1 MTKYIFVTGGVVSGL
16 GKGITS
22 ASLGNLLKARGL
34 SIVNQKLDPYINVDP
49 DTMNPFQHGEVFVTE
64 DGATTDLDLGH
75 YERFTGVNLRKDANV
90 TTGSIYR
97 KVIERERKGDYLG
110 ATVQVIPHITDEIK
124 RRIKGISNEVDVQIT
139 EIGGTVGDI
148 EILPFLEAARQI
160 RKEFGQENVMFVH
173 VTLVPFIG
181 PSTELKTK
189 PTQHSVSMLRSYGIS
204 PDLIVLRSEQELTDE
219 IKSKVSLFCDVSF
232 ENVINAP
239 DLDDIYDVP
248 IKMYEEGLDA
258 AVDKRLAL
266 NSDSPDLS
274 RWNEMLSL
282 KNGVNKNVKIAI
294 LGKYFGLPDS
304 YMSVVEALKHSCLQ
318 NKVNL
323 DLVWIDADNYEIEDL
338 KNLNGVVVP
347 GGFGYRGIEGK
358 IGAIEYLRKN
368 KIPFLGICLGL
379 QCAVIEFARNVCGIS
394 DANSTEFSQTTKNPV
409 IDLLPNQD
417 LEADDVGASMRLGT
431 YPCKI
436 QPDTMAKDIYNNE
449 IIYERHRHRY
459 EVNNKFRNELESK
472 GLVFSGLSPDEDL
485 VEMIELKDHPY
496 FVASQFHPEF
506 KSRPW
511 DPAPMFNS
519 FIAASKEIEFFDE
532 KGSRIHELEK
542 VEINPYGLK
551 ILELNEIPSL
561 KKQKGLFIIW
571 ADSGI
576 KGEHYLHAGDG
587 VPLRTVKALDE
598 GLPPFNSKGLS
609 IFISY
614 KI

>member
-22 ASLGNLLKARGL
+22 ASLGNLLKSRGL
-34 SIVNQKLDPYINVDP
+34 SVVNQKLDPYINVDP

-110 ATVQVIPHITDEIK
+110 ATVQIIPHITDEIK
-124 RRIKGISNEVDVQIT
+124 RRIKGISNDVDVQIT

-204 PDLIVLRSEQELTDE
+204 PDLIVLRSDRDLTDE
-219 IKSKVSLFCDVSF
+219 IKSKVSLFCDVDLQ
-232 ENVINAP
+232 NVINAP
-239 DLDDIYDVP
+239 DLTDIYDVP
-248 IKMYEEGLDA
+248 LKMLDEGLDE
-258 AVDKRLAL
+258 AVDKRLNL
-266 NSDSPDLS
+266 NTIEPDLTEWKS
-274 RWNEMLSL
+274 MMSL
-282 KNGVNKNVKIAI
+282 KDGVTKSVNIAI

-304 YMSVVEALKHSCLQ
+304 YMSVVEALKHACLQ
-318 NKVNL
+318 NKVILNL
-323 DLVWIDADNYEIEDL
+323 HWIDADNFDIDEL
-338 KNLNGVVVP
+338 SSLNGVVVP

-358 IGAIEYLRKN
+358 ISAIEYIRKN
-368 KIPFLGICLGL
+368 NIPFLGICLGL

-394 DANSTEFSQTTKNPV
+394 DANSSEFSKNSKNPV
-409 IDLLPNQD
+409 IDILPNQNI
-417 LEADDVGASMRLGT
+417 EKDDIGASMRLGT
-431 YPCKI
+431 YPCKVKS
-436 QPDTMAKDIYNNE
+436 DTQAHDIYGNE
-449 IIYERHRHRY
+449 IVYERHRHRY
-459 EVNNKFRNELESK
+459 EVNNKYRKDLEAS
-472 GLVFSGLSPDEDL
+472 GLVFSGVSPDDDL
-485 VEMIELKDHPY
+485 IEMIEIKDHPF

-519 FIAASKEIEFFDE
+519 FIKASKEIDLSTE
-532 KGSRIHELEK
+532 KIDDSTK
-542 VEINPYGLK
+542 VR
-551 ILELNEIPSL
+551 
-561 KKQKGLFIIW
+561 
-571 ADSGI
+571 D
-576 KGEHYLHAGDG
+576 
-587 VPLRTVKALDE
+587 
-598 GLPPFNSKGLS
+598 
-609 IFISY
+609 
-614 KI
+614 

>member
-22 ASLGNLLKARGL
+22 ASLGNLLKSRGL
-34 SIVNQKLDPYINVDP
+34 SVINQKLDPYINVDP

-75 YERFTGVNLRKDANV
+75 YERFTGVNLRKDSNV

-97 KVIERERKGDYLG
+97 KVIESERKGDYLG

-124 RRIKGISNEVDVQIT
+124 RRIKGISNDIDVQIT

-160 RKEFGQENVMFVH
+160 RKELGSENVMFIH

-189 PTQHSVSMLRSYGIS
+189 PTQHSVTLLRAAGIS
-204 PDLIVLRSEQELTDE
+204 PDLIVLRSDRELNEE
-219 IKSKVSLFCDVSF
+219 IKSKVSLFCDVSLS
-232 ENVINAP
+232 NVINAP
-239 DLDDIYDVP
+239 DLDDIYEVP
-248 IKMYEEGLDA
+248 LRMFDEGLDN
-258 AVDKRLAL
+258 AVNDRLKL
-266 NSDSPDLS
+266 NSNSQDLS
-274 RWNEMLSL
+274 QWKTMVDL
-282 KNGVNKNVKIAI
+282 KQNAINTVKIAI

-304 YMSVVEALKHSCLQ
+304 YLSVVESLKHSCLQ
-318 NKVNL
+318 NNVKL
-323 DLVWIDADNYEIEDL
+323 DLHWIDADNFELDSL
-338 KNLNGVVVP
+338 ADMDGVIVP

-358 IGAIEYLRKN
+358 ISAIQYIREN

-394 DANSTEFSQTTKNPV
+394 DANSSEFSQNTKNYV

-417 LEADDVGASMRLGT
+417 LDKDDVGASMRLGT

-436 QPDTMAKDIYNNE
+436 NPDTIASKIYSDE

-459 EVNNKFRNELESK
+459 EVNNKYRDKLIEN
-472 GLVFSGLSPDEDL
+472 GLIIGGVSPDNNL
-485 VEMIELKDHPY
+485 VEMIEIKDHPY

-511 DPAPMFNS
+511 EPAPLFND
-519 FIAASKEIEFFDE
+519 FIAS
-532 KGSRIHELEK
+532 S
-542 VEINPYGLK
+542 
-551 ILELNEIPSL
+551 
-561 KKQKGLFIIW
+561 
-571 ADSGI
+571 I
-576 KGEHYLHAGDG
+576 KTKSSESNNI
-587 VPLRTVKALDE
+587 VSETVK
-598 GLPPFNSKGLS
+598 K
-609 IFISY
+609 
-614 KI
+614 K

>member
-1 MTKYIFVTGGVVSGL
+1 MTKYIFVTGGVVSVL

-22 ASLGNLLKARGL
+22 ASLGNLLKSRVL
-34 SIVNQKLDPYINVDP
+34 TIVNQKLDPYINVDP

-124 RRIKGISNEVDVQIT
+124 RRIKGISNDVDVQIT

-148 EILPFLEAARQI
+148 EILPFLEAARQM
-160 RKEFGQENVMFVH
+160 RKELGQENVMFIH

-189 PTQHSVSMLRSYGIS
+189 PTQHSVSMLRGYGIS
-204 PDLIVLRSEQELTDE
+204 PDIIVLRSDRKLDE
-219 IKSKVSLFCDVSF
+219 DIKNKVSLFCDVSY

-248 IKMYEEGLDA
+248 LKMHSEGLDV
-258 AVDKRLAL
+258 AVNKRLNL
-266 NSDSPDLS
+266 NTEEPEL
-274 RWNEMLSL
+274 NEWKNMLSL
-282 KNGVNKNVKIAI
+282 KKESTKDVKIAI

-304 YMSVVEALKHSCLQ
+304 YMSVVESLKHACLQ

-323 DLVWIDADNYEIEDL
+323 DLQWIDADNYDAEDIS
-338 KNLNGVVVP
+338 NLDGVVVP
-347 GGFGYRGIEGK
+347 GGFGVRGIEGK
-358 IGAIEYLRKN
+358 ISAIQYLREN

-379 QCAVIEFARNVCGIS
+379 QCAVIEYARNVCGINE
-394 DANSTEFSQTTKNPV
+394 ANSSEFSQNTKDFV

-417 LEADDVGASMRLGT
+417 LDKDDVGASMRLGT

-436 QPDTMAKDIYNNE
+436 TKNTITSEIYKDE
-449 IIYERHRHRY
+449 VIYERHRHRY
-459 EVNNKFRNELESK
+459 EVNNKYREVLEK
-472 GLVFSGLSPDEDL
+472 NGLIFSGLSPDNNL
-485 VEMIELKDHPY
+485 VEMIELKDHPF

-511 DPAPMFNS
+511 EPAPMFNK
-519 FIAASKEIEFFDE
+519 FIQSAASSQNTE
-532 KGSRIHELEK
+532 KTTSAKTK
-542 VEINPYGLK
+542 VK
-551 ILELNEIPSL
+551 
-561 KKQKGLFIIW
+561 
-571 ADSGI
+571 D
-576 KGEHYLHAGDG
+576 
-587 VPLRTVKALDE
+587 
-598 GLPPFNSKGLS
+598 
-609 IFISY
+609 
-614 KI
+614 

>member
-1 MTKYIFVTGGVVSGL
+1 VTKYIFVTGGVVSGL

-22 ASLGNLLKARGL
+22 ASLGNLLKARGF
-34 SIVNQKLDPYINVDP
+34 SVVNQKLDPYINVDP

-124 RRIKGISNEVDVQIT
+124 RRIKGISNDVDVQIT

-160 RKEFGQENVMFVH
+160 RKELGQENVMFVH

-204 PDLIVLRSEQELTDE
+204 PDIIVLRSEQELNDE
-219 IKSKVSLFCDVSF
+219 IKSKVSLFCDVSL

-248 IKMYEEGLDA
+248 IKMFEEGLDSS
-258 AVDKRLAL
+258 VNTRLSL
-266 NSDSPDLS
+266 NSDEPNLDQ
-274 RWNEMLSL
+274 WKQMLSL
-282 KNGVNKNVKIAI
+282 KNGVKKDIKIAI

-304 YMSVVEALKHSCLQ
+304 YMSVVESLKHACLQ

-323 DLVWIDADNYEIEDL
+323 DIVWIDADNFDL
-338 KNLNGVVVP
+338 DELKKLNGVVVP

-358 IGAIEYLRKN
+358 ILAIEYLRKN

-379 QCAVIEFARNVCGIS
+379 QCAVIEFARNKCKIS

-409 IDLLPNQD
+409 IDLLPNQN
-417 LEADDVGASMRLGT
+417 LENDDIGASMRLGT

-436 QPDTMAKDIYNNE
+436 KPNTIASEIYNNE
-449 IIYERHRHRY
+449 IVYERHRHRY
-459 EVNNKFRNELESK
+459 EVNNKFRKQLEDK
-472 GLVFSGLSPDEDL
+472 GLIFSGLSPDEDL

-519 FIAASKEIEFFDE
+519 FIKASKNIEYVIENVED
-532 KGSRIHELEK
+532 GQK
-542 VEINPYGLK
+542 VK
-551 ILELNEIPSL
+551 
-561 KKQKGLFIIW
+561 
-571 ADSGI
+571 D
-576 KGEHYLHAGDG
+576 
-587 VPLRTVKALDE
+587 
-598 GLPPFNSKGLS
+598 
-609 IFISY
+609 
-614 KI
+614 

>member
-34 SIVNQKLDPYINVDP
+34 SVVNQKLDPYINVDP

-160 RKEFGQENVMFVH
+160 RKELGQENVMFVH

-204 PDLIVLRSEQELTDE
+204 PDIIVLRSEQELNDE
-219 IKSKVSLFCDVSF
+219 IKNKVSLFCDVSL

-239 DLDDIYDVP
+239 DLDDIYDIP
-248 IKMYEEGLDA
+248 IKMFEEGLDSS
-258 AVDKRLAL
+258 VNTRLML
-266 NSDSPDLS
+266 NSSPPDFTQ
-274 RWNEMLSL
+274 WKQMLSL
-282 KNGVNKNVKIAI
+282 KDGVQKNIKIAI

-304 YMSVVEALKHSCLQ
+304 YMSVVEALKHACLH
-318 NKVNL
+318 NKVSL
-323 DLVWIDADNYEIEDL
+323 DLVWIDADNFDL
-338 KNLNGVVVP
+338 DELKKLNGVVVP

-358 IGAIEYLRKN
+358 ILAIEYLRKN
-368 KIPFLGICLGL
+368 NIPFLGICLGL

-409 IDLLPNQD
+409 IDLLPNQN
-417 LEADDVGASMRLGT
+417 LEHDDVGASMRLGT

-436 QPDTMAKDIYNNE
+436 QPNTNVNEIYKNE

-459 EVNNKFRNELESK
+459 EVNNKFRKELEDN
-472 GLVFSGLSPDEDL
+472 GLIFSGLSPDEDL
-485 VEMIELKDHPY
+485 VEMIELKNHPY

-511 DPAPMFNS
+511 EPAPMFNS
-519 FIAASKEIEFFDE
+519 FINASKNIEFVIENVED
-532 KGSRIHELEK
+532 GQK
-542 VEINPYGLK
+542 VK
-551 ILELNEIPSL
+551 
-561 KKQKGLFIIW
+561 
-571 ADSGI
+571 D
-576 KGEHYLHAGDG
+576 
-587 VPLRTVKALDE
+587 
-598 GLPPFNSKGLS
+598 
-609 IFISY
+609 
-614 KI
+614 

>member
-1 MTKYIFVTGGVVSGL
+1 VTKYIFVTGGVVSGL

-379 QCAVIEFARNVCGIS
+379 QCAVIEYARNVCGIS

-431 YPCKI
+431 YPCKV
-436 QPDTMAKDIYNNE
+436 QPGTMAKDIYNNE

-519 FIAASKEIEFFDE
+519 FIAASKEVKFFDE
-532 KGSRIHELEK
+532 NVKDEHK
-542 VEINPYGLK
+542 VK
-551 ILELNEIPSL
+551 
-561 KKQKGLFIIW
+561 
-571 ADSGI
+571 D
-576 KGEHYLHAGDG
+576 
-587 VPLRTVKALDE
+587 
-598 GLPPFNSKGLS
+598 
-609 IFISY
+609 
-614 KI
+614 

>member
-22 ASLGNLLKARGL
+22 ASLGNLLKSRSL
-34 SIVNQKLDPYINVDP
+34 TIVNQKLDPYINVDP

-124 RRIKGISNEVDVQIT
+124 RRIKGISNDVDVQIT

-148 EILPFLEAARQI
+148 EILQFLEAARQM
-160 RKEFGQENVMFVH
+160 RKELGQENVMFIH

-189 PTQHSVSMLRSYGIS
+189 PTQHSVSMLRGYGIS
-204 PDLIVLRSEQELTDE
+204 PDIIVLRSDRKLDE
-219 IKSKVSLFCDVSF
+219 DIKNKVSLFCDVSY
-232 ENVINAP
+232 ENVINAT

-248 IKMYEEGLDA
+248 LKMHSEGLDV
-258 AVDKRLAL
+258 AVNKRLNL
-266 NSDSPDLS
+266 NTEEPEL
-274 RWNEMLSL
+274 NEWKNMLSL
-282 KNGVNKNVKIAI
+282 KKESSKDVKIAI

-304 YMSVVEALKHSCLQ
+304 YMSVVESLKHACLQ

-323 DLVWIDADNYEIEDL
+323 DLKWIDADNYDPEDIS
-338 KNLNGVVVP
+338 NLDGVVVP
-347 GGFGYRGIEGK
+347 GGFGVRGIEGK
-358 IGAIEYLRKN
+358 ISAIQYLREN

-379 QCAVIEFARNVCGIS
+379 QCAVIEYARNVCGINE
-394 DANSTEFSQTTKNPV
+394 ANSSEFSQNTKDFV

-417 LEADDVGASMRLGT
+417 LDKDDVGASMRLGT

-436 QPDTMAKDIYNNE
+436 TKNTITSEIYKDE
-449 IIYERHRHRY
+449 VIYERHRHRY
-459 EVNNKFRNELESK
+459 EVNNKYREVLEK
-472 GLVFSGLSPDEDL
+472 NGLIFSGLSPDNNL
-485 VEMIELKDHPY
+485 VEMIELKDHPF

-506 KSRPW
+506 KSRPCE
-511 DPAPMFNS
+511 PAPMFDK
-519 FIAASKEIEFFDE
+519 FIQSAAFSQNTE
-532 KGSRIHELEK
+532 KITSTKTK
-542 VEINPYGLK
+542 VK
-551 ILELNEIPSL
+551 
-561 KKQKGLFIIW
+561 
-571 ADSGI
+571 D
-576 KGEHYLHAGDG
+576 
-587 VPLRTVKALDE
+587 
-598 GLPPFNSKGLS
+598 
-609 IFISY
+609 
-614 KI
+614 

>member
-358 IGAIEYLRKN
+358 IGAIEFLRKN

-436 QPDTMAKDIYNNE
+436 QPDTIVKDIYNNE

-519 FIAASKEIEFFDE
+519 FIAASKEIKFFDE
-532 KGSRIHELEK
+532 NVKDEHK
-542 VEINPYGLK
+542 VK
-551 ILELNEIPSL
+551 
-561 KKQKGLFIIW
+561 
-571 ADSGI
+571 D
-576 KGEHYLHAGDG
+576 
-587 VPLRTVKALDE
+587 
-598 GLPPFNSKGLS
+598 
-609 IFISY
+609 
-614 KI
+614 

>member
-22 ASLGNLLKARGL
+22 ASLGNLLKSRGL
-34 SIVNQKLDPYINVDP
+34 TIVNQKLDPYINVDP

-124 RRIKGISNEVDVQIT
+124 RRIKGISNDVDVQIT

-148 EILPFLEAARQI
+148 EILPFLEAARQM
-160 RKEFGQENVMFVH
+160 RKELGQENVMFIH

-189 PTQHSVSMLRSYGIS
+189 PTQHSVSMLRGYGIS
-204 PDLIVLRSEQELTDE
+204 PDIIVLRSDRKLDE
-219 IKSKVSLFCDVSF
+219 DIKNKVSLFCDVSY

-248 IKMYEEGLDA
+248 LKMHSEGLDV
-258 AVDKRLAL
+258 AVNKRLNL
-266 NSDSPDLS
+266 NTEEPEL
-274 RWNEMLSL
+274 NEWKNMLSL
-282 KNGVNKNVKIAI
+282 KKESTKDVKIAI

-304 YMSVVEALKHSCLQ
+304 YMSVVESLKHACLQ

-323 DLVWIDADNYEIEDL
+323 DLQWIDADNYDAEDIS
-338 KNLNGVVVP
+338 NLDGVVVP
-347 GGFGYRGIEGK
+347 GGFGVRGIEGK
-358 IGAIEYLRKN
+358 ISAIQYLREN

-379 QCAVIEFARNVCGIS
+379 QCAVIEYARNVCGINE
-394 DANSTEFSQTTKNPV
+394 ANSSEFSQNTKDFV

-417 LEADDVGASMRLGT
+417 LDKDDVGASMRLGT

-436 QPDTMAKDIYNNE
+436 TKNTITSEIYKDE
-449 IIYERHRHRY
+449 VIYERHRHRY
-459 EVNNKFRNELESK
+459 EVNNKYREVLEK
-472 GLVFSGLSPDEDL
+472 NGLIFSGLSPDNNL
-485 VEMIELKDHPY
+485 VEMIELKDHPF

-511 DPAPMFNS
+511 EPAPMFNK
-519 FIAASKEIEFFDE
+519 FIQSAASSQNTE
-532 KGSRIHELEK
+532 KTTSAKTK
-542 VEINPYGLK
+542 VK
-551 ILELNEIPSL
+551 
-561 KKQKGLFIIW
+561 
-571 ADSGI
+571 D
-576 KGEHYLHAGDG
+576 
-587 VPLRTVKALDE
+587 
-598 GLPPFNSKGLS
+598 
-609 IFISY
+609 
-614 KI
+614 

>member
-189 PTQHSVSMLRSYGIS
+189 PTQHSVSMLRSYGIN

-219 IKSKVSLFCDVSF
+219 IKTKVSLFCDVSF

-239 DLDDIYDVP
+239 DLGDIYDVP
-248 IKMYEEGLDA
+248 VKMYEEGLDE
-258 AVDKRLAL
+258 AVDKRLSL
-266 NSDSPDLS
+266 NSESPNLS
-274 RWNEMLSL
+274 SWEEMLSL
-282 KNGVNKNVKIAI
+282 KNGVKQNVKIAI
-294 LGKYFGLPDS
+294 LGKYNGLPDS

-323 DLVWIDADNYEIEDL
+323 DLIWIDSDNYEIDDL
-338 KNLNGVVVP
+338 ENLNGVVVP

-394 DANSTEFSQTTKNPV
+394 DANSSEFSQTTKNPV

-417 LEADDVGASMRLGT
+417 LESDDIGASMRLGT

-436 QPDTMAKDIYNNE
+436 KRKTFADDIYNNE

-472 GLVFSGLSPDEDL
+472 GLIFSGLSPDEDL
-485 VEMIELKDHPY
+485 VEMIEIKDHPY

-519 FIAASKEIEFFDE
+519 FIAASKEIKFFDE
-532 KGSRIHELEK
+532 NVKDEHK
-542 VEINPYGLK
+542 VK
-551 ILELNEIPSL
+551 
-561 KKQKGLFIIW
+561 
-571 ADSGI
+571 D
-576 KGEHYLHAGDG
+576 
-587 VPLRTVKALDE
+587 
-598 GLPPFNSKGLS
+598 
-609 IFISY
+609 
-614 KI
+614 

>member
-22 ASLGNLLKARGL
+22 ASLGNLLKSRGL
-34 SIVNQKLDPYINVDP
+34 SVVNQKLDPYINVDP

-124 RRIKGISNEVDVQIT
+124 RRIKGISNDVDVQIT

-148 EILPFLEAARQI
+148 EILPYLEAARQI
-160 RKEFGQENVMFVH
+160 RKELGQENVMFIH

-189 PTQHSVSMLRSYGIS
+189 PTQHSVSMLRGYGIS
-204 PDLIVLRSEQELTDE
+204 PDIIVLRSDRELDE
-219 IKSKVSLFCDVSF
+219 DIKNKVSLFCDVTY

-248 IKMYEEGLDA
+248 LKMHSEGLDI
-258 AVDKRLAL
+258 AVDKRLNL
-266 NSDSPDLS
+266 NTEKPKLEN
-274 RWNEMLSL
+274 WKKMLNL
-282 KNGVNKNVKIAI
+282 KNEAKEDVKIAI

-304 YMSVVEALKHSCLQ
+304 YMSVVESLKHACLQ
-318 NKVNL
+318 NQVNL
-323 DLVWIDADNYEIEDL
+323 DLQWIDADSYDIEDIA
-338 KNLNGVVVP
+338 NLDGVVVP
-347 GGFGYRGIEGK
+347 GGFGVRGIEGK
-358 IGAIEYLRKN
+358 ISAIQYLREN

-394 DANSTEFSQTTKNPV
+394 EANSAEFSQNTKDFV

-417 LEADDVGASMRLGT
+417 LDKDDVGASMRLGT

-436 QPDTMAKDIYNNE
+436 TKDTITSEIYNDE
-449 IIYERHRHRY
+449 VIYERHRHRY
-459 EVNNKFRNELESK
+459 EVNNKYRDVLEK
-472 GLVFSGLSPDEDL
+472 NGLVFSGLSPDNNL
-485 VEMIELKDHPY
+485 VEMIELTDHPF

-511 DPAPMFNS
+511 EPAPMFNK
-519 FIAASKEIEFFDE
+519 FIQSASATVNKT
-532 KGSRIHELEK
+532 
-542 VEINPYGLK
+542 NTT
-551 ILELNEIPSL
+551 PS
-561 KKQKGLFIIW
+561 KT
-571 ADSGI
+571 
-576 KGEHYLHAGDG
+576 
-587 VPLRTVKALDE
+587 RVKD
-598 GLPPFNSKGLS
+598 
-609 IFISY
+609 
-614 KI
+614 

>member
-22 ASLGNLLKARGL
+22 ASLGNLLKSRGL
-34 SIVNQKLDPYINVDP
+34 SVINQKLDPYINVDP

-75 YERFTGVNLRKDANV
+75 YERFTGVNLRKDSNV

-97 KVIERERKGDYLG
+97 KVIESERKGDYLG

-124 RRIKGISNEVDVQIT
+124 RRIKGISNDIDVQIT

-160 RKEFGQENVMFVH
+160 RKELGSENVMFIH

-189 PTQHSVSMLRSYGIS
+189 PTQHSVTLLRAAGIS
-204 PDLIVLRSEQELTDE
+204 PDLIVLRSDRELNEE
-219 IKSKVSLFCDVSF
+219 IKSKVSLFCDVSLS
-232 ENVINAP
+232 NVINAP
-239 DLDDIYDVP
+239 DLDDIYEVP
-248 IKMYEEGLDA
+248 LRMFDEGLDN
-258 AVDKRLAL
+258 AVNDRLKL
-266 NSDSPDLS
+266 NSNSQDLS
-274 RWNEMLSL
+274 QWKSMVDL
-282 KNGVNKNVKIAI
+282 KQNAINTVKIAI

-304 YMSVVEALKHSCLQ
+304 YLSVVESLKHSCLQ
-318 NKVNL
+318 NNVKL
-323 DLVWIDADNYEIEDL
+323 DLHWIDADNFELDSLADID
-338 KNLNGVVVP
+338 GVIVP

-358 IGAIEYLRKN
+358 ISAIQYIREN

-394 DANSTEFSQTTKNPV
+394 DANSSEFSQNTKNYV

-417 LEADDVGASMRLGT
+417 LDKDDVGASMRLGT

-436 QPDTMAKDIYNNE
+436 NPDTIASKIYSDE
-449 IIYERHRHRY
+449 VIYERHRHRY
-459 EVNNKFRNELESK
+459 EVNNKYRDKLIEN
-472 GLVFSGLSPDEDL
+472 GLIIGGVSPDNNL
-485 VEMIELKDHPY
+485 VEMIEIKDHPY

-511 DPAPMFNS
+511 EPAPLFND
-519 FIAASKEIEFFDE
+519 FIAS
-532 KGSRIHELEK
+532 
-542 VEINPYGLK
+542 
-551 ILELNEIPSL
+551 SL
-561 KKQKGLFIIW
+561 KTKSSESNNIV
-571 ADSGI
+571 S
-576 KGEHYLHAGDG
+576 E
-587 VPLRTVKALDE
+587 TVK
-598 GLPPFNSKGLS
+598 K
-609 IFISY
+609 
-614 KI
+614 K

>member
-22 ASLGNLLKARGL
+22 ASLGNLLKSRGL

-124 RRIKGISNEVDVQIT
+124 RRIKGISNDVDVQIT

-148 EILPFLEAARQI
+148 EILPYLEAARQI
-160 RKEFGQENVMFVH
+160 RKELGQENVMFIH

-189 PTQHSVSMLRSYGIS
+189 PTQHSVSMLRGYGIS
-204 PDLIVLRSEQELTDE
+204 PDIIVLRSDRELDE
-219 IKSKVSLFCDVSF
+219 DIKNKVSLFCDVTY

-248 IKMYEEGLDA
+248 LKMHSEGLDI
-258 AVDKRLAL
+258 AVDKRLNL
-266 NSDSPDLS
+266 NTEKPKLEN
-274 RWNEMLSL
+274 WKKMLNL
-282 KNGVNKNVKIAI
+282 KNEAKEDVKIAI

-304 YMSVVEALKHSCLQ
+304 YMSVVESLKHACLQ

-323 DLVWIDADNYEIEDL
+323 DLQWIDADSYDIEDIA
-338 KNLNGVVVP
+338 NLDGVVVP
-347 GGFGYRGIEGK
+347 GGFGVRGIEGK
-358 IGAIEYLRKN
+358 ISAIQYLREN

-394 DANSTEFSQTTKNPV
+394 EANSAEFSQNTKDFV

-417 LEADDVGASMRLGT
+417 LDKDDVGASMRLGT

-436 QPDTMAKDIYNNE
+436 TKDTITSEIYNDE
-449 IIYERHRHRY
+449 VIYERHRHRY
-459 EVNNKFRNELESK
+459 EVNNKYRDVLEK
-472 GLVFSGLSPDEDL
+472 NGLVFSGLSPDNNL
-485 VEMIELKDHPY
+485 VEMIELTDHPF

-511 DPAPMFNS
+511 EPAPMFNK
-519 FIAASKEIEFFDE
+519 FIQSASATVNKT
-532 KGSRIHELEK
+532 
-542 VEINPYGLK
+542 NTT
-551 ILELNEIPSL
+551 PS
-561 KKQKGLFIIW
+561 KT
-571 ADSGI
+571 
-576 KGEHYLHAGDG
+576 
-587 VPLRTVKALDE
+587 RVKD
-598 GLPPFNSKGLS
+598 
-609 IFISY
+609 
-614 KI
+614 

>member
-97 KVIERERKGDYLG
+97 KVIDRERKGDYLG

-323 DLVWIDADNYEIEDL
+323 DLVWIDADNYEIDDL

-519 FIAASKEIEFFDE
+519 FIAASKEIKFFDE
-532 KGSRIHELEK
+532 NVKDEHK
-542 VEINPYGLK
+542 VK
-551 ILELNEIPSL
+551 
-561 KKQKGLFIIW
+561 
-571 ADSGI
+571 D
-576 KGEHYLHAGDG
+576 
-587 VPLRTVKALDE
+587 
-598 GLPPFNSKGLS
+598 
-609 IFISY
+609 
-614 KI
+614 

>member
-22 ASLGNLLKARGL
+22 ASLGNLLKSRGL

-124 RRIKGISNEVDVQIT
+124 RRIKGISNDVDVQIT

-160 RKEFGQENVMFVH
+160 RKELGSENVMFIH

-189 PTQHSVSMLRSYGIS
+189 PTQHSVSMLRGYGIS
-204 PDLIVLRSEQELTDE
+204 PDLIVLRSDRGLDE
-219 IKSKVSLFCDVSF
+219 DIKNKVSLFCDVSY

-248 IKMYEEGLDA
+248 LKMHSEGLDA
-258 AVDKRLAL
+258 AVDKRLNL
-266 NSDSPDLS
+266 DTTEPELQDWKNMLDLKK
-274 RWNEMLSL
+274 EAT
-282 KNGVNKNVKIAI
+282 KDVEIAI

-304 YMSVVEALKHSCLQ
+304 YMSVVESLKHACLQ

-323 DLVWIDADNYEIEDL
+323 NLHWIDADNYDNEDL
-338 KNLNGVVVP
+338 SNLDGVVVP
-347 GGFGYRGIEGK
+347 GGFGVRGIEGK
-358 IGAIEYLRKN
+358 ISAIQYLREN
-368 KIPFLGICLGL
+368 KVPFLGICLGL
-379 QCAVIEFARNVCGIS
+379 QCAVIEYARNVCGIS
-394 DANSTEFSQTTKNPV
+394 DANSSEFSQNTKDFV

-417 LEADDVGASMRLGT
+417 LDKDDVGASMRLGT

-436 QPDTMAKDIYNNE
+436 EKNTLTSEIYKDE
-449 IIYERHRHRY
+449 VIYERHRHRY
-459 EVNNKFRNELESK
+459 EVNNKYRDTLEEN
-472 GLVFSGLSPDEDL
+472 GLIFSGLSPDNNL
-485 VEMIELKDHPY
+485 VEMIELKDHPF

-511 DPAPMFNS
+511 EPSPIFNN
-519 FIAASKEIEFFDE
+519 FIKSASIKTQNKNEATL
-532 KGSRIHELEK
+532 KTK
-542 VEINPYGLK
+542 VK
-551 ILELNEIPSL
+551 
-561 KKQKGLFIIW
+561 
-571 ADSGI
+571 D
-576 KGEHYLHAGDG
+576 
-587 VPLRTVKALDE
+587 
-598 GLPPFNSKGLS
+598 
-609 IFISY
+609 
-614 KI
+614 

>member
-22 ASLGNLLKARGL
+22 ASLGNLLKSRGL
-34 SIVNQKLDPYINVDP
+34 TVINQKLDPYINVDP
-49 DTMNPFQHGEVFVTE
+49 DTMNAFQHGEVFVTE

-124 RRIKGISNEVDVQIT
+124 RRIKGISNDVDVQIT

-160 RKEFGQENVMFVH
+160 RKELGSENVMFIH
-173 VTLVPFIG
+173 VTLVPYIG

-189 PTQHSVSMLRSYGIS
+189 PTQHSVSMLRGYGIS
-204 PDLIVLRSEQELTDE
+204 PDLIVLRSDRGLDE
-219 IKSKVSLFCDVSF
+219 DIKNKVSLFCDVTY

-248 IKMYEEGLDA
+248 LKMNSEGLDS
-258 AVDKRLAL
+258 AVDKRLNL
-266 NSDSPDLS
+266 NTEQPDLES
-274 RWNEMLSL
+274 WKKMLNL
-282 KNGVNKNVKIAI
+282 KKEATKEIRIAI

-304 YMSVVEALKHSCLQ
+304 YMSVVESLKHACLQ

-323 DLVWIDADNYEIEDL
+323 NLQWIDADSYEIDDL
-338 KNLNGVVVP
+338 SSLDGVVVP
-347 GGFGYRGIEGK
+347 GGFGVRGIEGK
-358 IGAIEYLRKN
+358 IKAIQYLRVN

-379 QCAVIEFARNVCGIS
+379 QCAVIEYARNVCGINE
-394 DANSTEFSQTTKNPV
+394 ANSSEFSQNTKDYV

-417 LEADDVGASMRLGT
+417 LDKDDVGASMRLGT

-436 QPDTMAKDIYNNE
+436 EKNTLTSEIYNE
-449 IIYERHRHRY
+449 EVIYERHRHRY
-459 EVNNKFRNELESK
+459 EVNNKYRDILEK
-472 GLVFSGLSPDEDL
+472 NGLIFSGLSPDNNL
-485 VEMIELKDHPY
+485 VEMIEIKDHPF

-511 DPAPMFNS
+511 EPAPMFNK
-519 FIAASKEIEFFDE
+519 FIQSASSEPKTTSDNSS
-532 KGSRIHELEK
+532 KAK
-542 VEINPYGLK
+542 VK
-551 ILELNEIPSL
+551 
-561 KKQKGLFIIW
+561 
-571 ADSGI
+571 D
-576 KGEHYLHAGDG
+576 
-587 VPLRTVKALDE
+587 
-598 GLPPFNSKGLS
+598 
-609 IFISY
+609 
-614 KI
+614 

>member
-22 ASLGNLLKARGL
+22 ASLGNLLKSRGL
-34 SIVNQKLDPYINVDP
+34 SVVNQKLDPYINVDP

-97 KVIERERKGDYLG
+97 KVIDRERKGDYLG
-110 ATVQVIPHITDEIK
+110 DTVQVIPHITDEIK
-124 RRIKGISNEVDVQIT
+124 RRIKGISNDVDVQIT

-204 PDLIVLRSEQELTDE
+204 PDIIVLRSEQELNDE
-219 IKSKVSLFCDVSF
+219 IKNKVSLFCDVSID
-232 ENVINAP
+232 NVINAP
-239 DLDDIYDVP
+239 DLDDIYDIP
-248 IKMYEEGLDA
+248 IKMHEEGLDSS
-258 AVDKRLAL
+258 VNTRLSL
-266 NSDSPDLS
+266 NSKDPNLTQ
-274 RWNEMLSL
+274 WKQMLSL
-282 KNGVNKNVKIAI
+282 KDGVQQNIKIAI

-304 YMSVVEALKHSCLQ
+304 YMSVVEALKHACLQ

-323 DLVWIDADNYEIEDL
+323 DLLWIDADNFDL
-338 KNLNGVVVP
+338 DELKKLNGVVVP

-358 IGAIEYLRKN
+358 ILAIEFLRKN

-409 IDLLPNQD
+409 IDLLPNQN
-417 LEADDVGASMRLGT
+417 LEDDDIGASMRLGT

-436 QPDTMAKDIYNNE
+436 QSDTNANEIYNNE
-449 IIYERHRHRY
+449 IVYERHRHRY
-459 EVNNKFRNELESK
+459 EVNNKFRKNLEDN
-472 GLVFSGLSPDEDL
+472 GLIFSGLSPDEDL
-485 VEMIELKDHPY
+485 IEMIELKDHPY

-511 DPAPMFNS
+511 EPAPMFNS
-519 FIAASKEIEFFDE
+519 FIAASKNIEFVIENVED
-532 KGSRIHELEK
+532 GQK
-542 VEINPYGLK
+542 VK
-551 ILELNEIPSL
+551 
-561 KKQKGLFIIW
+561 
-571 ADSGI
+571 D
-576 KGEHYLHAGDG
+576 
-587 VPLRTVKALDE
+587 
-598 GLPPFNSKGLS
+598 
-609 IFISY
+609 
-614 KI
+614 

>member
-22 ASLGNLLKARGL
+22 ASLGNLLKSRGL
-34 SIVNQKLDPYINVDP
+34 SVVNQKLDPYINVDP

-124 RRIKGISNEVDVQIT
+124 RRIKGISNDVDVQIT

-204 PDLIVLRSEQELTDE
+204 PDLIVLRSDRDLTDE
-219 IKSKVSLFCDVSF
+219 IKSKVSLFCDVDLH
-232 ENVINAP
+232 NVINAP
-239 DLDDIYDVP
+239 DLNDIYDVP
-248 IKMYEEGLDA
+248 LKMLDEGLDS
-258 AVDKRLAL
+258 AVDKRLNL
-266 NSDSPDLS
+266 NTPEPDLTKWKS
-274 RWNEMLSL
+274 MMSL
-282 KNGVNKNVKIAI
+282 KKGVTKNVNIAI

-304 YMSVVEALKHSCLQ
+304 YMSVVEALKHACLQ
-318 NKVNL
+318 NKVILNL
-323 DLVWIDADNYEIEDL
+323 HWIDADNFDIEELSSLD
-338 KNLNGVVVP
+338 GVVVP

-358 IGAIEYLRKN
+358 ISAIEFIRKN
-368 KIPFLGICLGL
+368 NIPFLGICLGL

-394 DANSTEFSQTTKNPV
+394 DANSSEFSKNSKNPV
-409 IDLLPNQD
+409 IDILPNQN
-417 LEADDVGASMRLGT
+417 LEKDDIGASMRLGT
-431 YPCKI
+431 YPCKVI
-436 QPDTMAKDIYNNE
+436 SDTHAQEIYGNE
-449 IIYERHRHRY
+449 IVYERHRHRY
-459 EVNNKFRNELESK
+459 EVNNKYRKDLEDS
-472 GLVFSGLSPDEDL
+472 GLVFSGVSPDDDL
-485 VEMIELKDHPY
+485 VEMIELKDHPF

-519 FIAASKEIEFFDE
+519 FIKASKEVDISTE
-532 KGSRIHELEK
+532 KIDDSSK
-542 VEINPYGLK
+542 VR
-551 ILELNEIPSL
+551 
-561 KKQKGLFIIW
+561 
-571 ADSGI
+571 D
-576 KGEHYLHAGDG
+576 
-587 VPLRTVKALDE
+587 
-598 GLPPFNSKGLS
+598 
-609 IFISY
+609 
-614 KI
+614 

>member
-22 ASLGNLLKARGL
+22 ASLGNLLKASGL

-519 FIAASKEIEFFDE
+519 FIAASKEIKFFDE
-532 KGSRIHELEK
+532 NVKDEHK
-542 VEINPYGLK
+542 VK
-551 ILELNEIPSL
+551 
-561 KKQKGLFIIW
+561 
-571 ADSGI
+571 D
-576 KGEHYLHAGDG
+576 
-587 VPLRTVKALDE
+587 
-598 GLPPFNSKGLS
+598 
-609 IFISY
+609 
-614 KI
+614 

>member
-22 ASLGNLLKARGL
+22 ASLGNLLKSRGL
-34 SIVNQKLDPYINVDP
+34 SVINQKLDPYINVDP

-75 YERFTGVNLRKDANV
+75 YERFTGVNLRKDSNV

-97 KVIERERKGDYLG
+97 KVIESERKGDYLG

-124 RRIKGISNEVDVQIT
+124 RRIKGISNDIDVQIT

-160 RKEFGQENVMFVH
+160 RKELGSDNVMFIH

-189 PTQHSVSMLRSYGIS
+189 PTQHSVTLLRAAGIS
-204 PDLIVLRSEQELTDE
+204 PDLIVLRSDRELNEE
-219 IKSKVSLFCDVSF
+219 IKSKVSLFCDVSLS
-232 ENVINAP
+232 NVINAP
-239 DLDDIYDVP
+239 DLDDIYEVP
-248 IKMYEEGLDA
+248 LRMFDEGLDN
-258 AVDKRLAL
+258 AVNDRLKL
-266 NSDSPDLS
+266 NSNSQDLS
-274 RWNEMLSL
+274 QWKTMVDL
-282 KNGVNKNVKIAI
+282 KQNAINTVKIAI

-304 YMSVVEALKHSCLQ
+304 YLSVVESLKHSCLH
-318 NKVNL
+318 NNVKL
-323 DLVWIDADNYEIEDL
+323 DLHWIDADNFELDSL
-338 KNLNGVVVP
+338 ADMDGVIVP

-358 IGAIEYLRKN
+358 ISAIQYIREN

-394 DANSTEFSQTTKNPV
+394 DANSSEFSQNTKNYV

-417 LEADDVGASMRLGT
+417 LDKDDVGASMRLGT

-436 QPDTMAKDIYNNE
+436 NPDTIASKIYSDE
-449 IIYERHRHRY
+449 VIYERHRHRY
-459 EVNNKFRNELESK
+459 EVNNKYRDKLIEN
-472 GLVFSGLSPDEDL
+472 GLIIGGVSPDNNL
-485 VEMIELKDHPY
+485 VEMIEIKDHPY

-511 DPAPMFNS
+511 EPAPLFND
-519 FIAASKEIEFFDE
+519 FIAS
-532 KGSRIHELEK
+532 S
-542 VEINPYGLK
+542 
-551 ILELNEIPSL
+551 
-561 KKQKGLFIIW
+561 
-571 ADSGI
+571 I
-576 KGEHYLHAGDG
+576 KTKSSESNNI
-587 VPLRTVKALDE
+587 VSETVK
-598 GLPPFNSKGLS
+598 K
-609 IFISY
+609 
-614 KI
+614 K

>member
-34 SIVNQKLDPYINVDP
+34 SVVNQKLDPYINVDP

-124 RRIKGISNEVDVQIT
+124 RRIKGISNDVDVQIT

-160 RKEFGQENVMFVH
+160 RKELGQENVMFVH

-204 PDLIVLRSEQELTDE
+204 PDIIVLRSEQELNDE
-219 IKSKVSLFCDVSF
+219 IKSKVSLFCDVSL

-248 IKMYEEGLDA
+248 IKMFQEGLDSS
-258 AVDKRLAL
+258 VNTRLSL
-266 NSDSPDLS
+266 DSDEPNLDQ
-274 RWNEMLSL
+274 WKQMLSL
-282 KNGVNKNVKIAI
+282 KDGVKKDIKIAI

-304 YMSVVEALKHSCLQ
+304 YMSVVEALKHACLQ

-323 DLVWIDADNYEIEDL
+323 DLAWIDADNFDLDDL
-338 KNLNGVVVP
+338 KKLNGVVVP

-358 IGAIEYLRKN
+358 ILAIEYLRKN

-379 QCAVIEFARNVCGIS
+379 QCAVIEFARNECKIS

-409 IDLLPNQD
+409 IDLLPNQN
-417 LEADDVGASMRLGT
+417 LENDDIGASMRLGT

-436 QPDTMAKDIYNNE
+436 IPSTFASKIYDNE
-449 IIYERHRHRY
+449 IVYERHRHRY
-459 EVNNKFRNELESK
+459 EVNNKYRKQLEEK
-472 GLVFSGLSPDEDL
+472 GLIFSGLSPDEDL
-485 VEMIELKDHPY
+485 VEMIELKDHPF

-519 FIAASKEIEFFDE
+519 FIEASKNLDYVIENVED
-532 KGSRIHELEK
+532 GQK
-542 VEINPYGLK
+542 VK
-551 ILELNEIPSL
+551 
-561 KKQKGLFIIW
+561 
-571 ADSGI
+571 D
-576 KGEHYLHAGDG
+576 
-587 VPLRTVKALDE
+587 
-598 GLPPFNSKGLS
+598 
-609 IFISY
+609 
-614 KI
+614 

>member
-22 ASLGNLLKARGL
+22 ASLGNLLKSRGL
-34 SIVNQKLDPYINVDP
+34 SVVNQKLDPYINVDP

-110 ATVQVIPHITDEIK
+110 ATVQIIPHITDEIK
-124 RRIKGISNEVDVQIT
+124 RRIKGISNDVDVQIT

-204 PDLIVLRSEQELTDE
+204 PDLIVLRSDRDLTDE
-219 IKSKVSLFCDVSF
+219 IKSKVSLFCDVDLQ
-232 ENVINAP
+232 NVINAP
-239 DLDDIYDVP
+239 DLTDIYDVP
-248 IKMYEEGLDA
+248 LKMLDEGLDE
-258 AVDKRLAL
+258 AVDKRLNL
-266 NSDSPDLS
+266 NTIEPDLTEWKS
-274 RWNEMLSL
+274 MMSL
-282 KNGVNKNVKIAI
+282 KDGVTKSVNIAI

-304 YMSVVEALKHSCLQ
+304 YMSVVEALKHACLQ
-318 NKVNL
+318 NKVILNL
-323 DLVWIDADNYEIEDL
+323 HWIDADNFDIDEL
-338 KNLNGVVVP
+338 SSLNGVVVP

-358 IGAIEYLRKN
+358 ISAIEYIRKN
-368 KIPFLGICLGL
+368 NIPFLGICLGL

-394 DANSTEFSQTTKNPV
+394 DANSSEFSKNSKNPV
-409 IDLLPNQD
+409 IDILPNQNI
-417 LEADDVGASMRLGT
+417 EKDDIGASMRLGT
-431 YPCKI
+431 YPCKVKS
-436 QPDTMAKDIYNNE
+436 DTQAHEIYGNE
-449 IIYERHRHRY
+449 IVYERHRHRY
-459 EVNNKFRNELESK
+459 EVNNKYRKDLEAS
-472 GLVFSGLSPDEDL
+472 GLVFSGVSPDDDL
-485 VEMIELKDHPY
+485 IEMIEIKDHPF

-519 FIAASKEIEFFDE
+519 FIKASKEINLSTE
-532 KGSRIHELEK
+532 KIDDSTK
-542 VEINPYGLK
+542 VR
-551 ILELNEIPSL
+551 
-561 KKQKGLFIIW
+561 
-571 ADSGI
+571 D
-576 KGEHYLHAGDG
+576 
-587 VPLRTVKALDE
+587 
-598 GLPPFNSKGLS
+598 
-609 IFISY
+609 
-614 KI
+614 

>member
-22 ASLGNLLKARGL
+22 ASLGNLLKSRGL

-124 RRIKGISNEVDVQIT
+124 RRIKGISNDVDVQIT

-160 RKEFGQENVMFVH
+160 RKELGSENVMFIH

-189 PTQHSVSMLRSYGIS
+189 PTQHSVSMLRGYGIS
-204 PDLIVLRSEQELTDE
+204 PDLIVLRSDRGLDE
-219 IKSKVSLFCDVSF
+219 DMKNKVSLFCDVSY

-248 IKMYEEGLDA
+248 LKMHSEGLDA
-258 AVDKRLAL
+258 AVDKRLNL
-266 NSDSPDLS
+266 DTTEPELQDWKNMLDLKK
-274 RWNEMLSL
+274 EAT
-282 KNGVNKNVKIAI
+282 KDVEIAI

-304 YMSVVEALKHSCLQ
+304 YMSVVESLKHACLQ

-323 DLVWIDADNYEIEDL
+323 NLHWIDADNYDNEDL
-338 KNLNGVVVP
+338 SNLDGVVVP
-347 GGFGYRGIEGK
+347 GGFGVRGIEGK
-358 IGAIEYLRKN
+358 ISAIQYLREN
-368 KIPFLGICLGL
+368 KVPFLGICLGL
-379 QCAVIEFARNVCGIS
+379 QCAVIEYARNVCGIN
-394 DANSTEFSQTTKNPV
+394 DANSSEFSQNTKDFV

-417 LEADDVGASMRLGT
+417 LDKDDVGASMRLGT

-436 QPDTMAKDIYNNE
+436 EKNTLTSEIYKDE
-449 IIYERHRHRY
+449 VIYERHRHRY
-459 EVNNKFRNELESK
+459 EVNNKYRDTLEEN
-472 GLVFSGLSPDEDL
+472 GLIFSGLSPDNNL
-485 VEMIELKDHPY
+485 VEMIELKDHPF

-511 DPAPMFNS
+511 EPSPIFNS
-519 FIAASKEIEFFDE
+519 FIKSASIKTQNKNEATL
-532 KGSRIHELEK
+532 KTK
-542 VEINPYGLK
+542 VK
-551 ILELNEIPSL
+551 
-561 KKQKGLFIIW
+561 
-571 ADSGI
+571 D
-576 KGEHYLHAGDG
+576 
-587 VPLRTVKALDE
+587 
-598 GLPPFNSKGLS
+598 
-609 IFISY
+609 
-614 KI
+614 